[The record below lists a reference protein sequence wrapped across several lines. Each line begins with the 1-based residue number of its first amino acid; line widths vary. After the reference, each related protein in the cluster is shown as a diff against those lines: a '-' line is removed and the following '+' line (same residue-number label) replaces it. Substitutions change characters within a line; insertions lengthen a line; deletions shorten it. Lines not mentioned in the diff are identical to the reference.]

1 MEFGS
6 RFWVVAALSLGPA
19 VANSFARFA
28 YALLLPAMRA
38 ELSLNYS
45 QAGSLNTAN
54 ALGYLAG
61 ALLTMGYV
69 SRLGNRRLFCVG
81 MVVTVLALVGSGL
94 AGGFI
99 AQLCLRAVA
108 GIGGAMVF
116 VSGAVLA
123 SNVYSNRPELSSS
136 AIAVYF
142 GGAGAGILL
151 SGVGIPWLLAIAGDD
166 AWRTAWLAIGGV
178 SAAFAVLGI
187 WAARQIR
194 EPSSGA
200 AKSPWQMRTFQATL
214 GSYFL
219 FGVGYIAYMTFVVAW
234 MVSHGA
240 SALDVALTWGT
251 LGIATMLAP
260 IGWRLPR
267 ARWYPA
273 KVLAAVG
280 VILSVGAAMP
290 LVSTSLPAMI
300 LSALFFGAA
309 MFTAPTAVT
318 DLVKT
323 SLPRTAWGPAVAT
336 FTVVFAIGQAIGPV
350 LSGWLADATQSLYA
364 GLAGSV
370 AILLTA
376 SAAAMCQR
384 ESKDRPN
391 HNPAFKEIQM
401 EKRNV
406 NVLLHLARPSV
417 GNDIRSL
424 IHDLTRLAG
433 VAHVAPGS
441 RVSNLLRIDYD
452 PARISM
458 RTLLARARRGWS
470 LVRGIGTQG
479 REAISRH
486 AHAVKSLGGSAVLP
500 PKPQ

>member
-1 MEFGS
+1 MQTRSLAMSNHAPMMDFG
-6 RFWVVAALSLGPA
+6 RRYWVVAALSLGPA

-38 ELSLNYS
+38 ELGLNYS

-61 ALLTMGYV
+61 ALFTMGYV

-94 AGGFI
+94 TGGFV

-108 GIGGAMVF
+108 GVGGAMVF
-116 VSGAVLA
+116 ICGAVLA
-123 SNVYSNRPELSSS
+123 SNVFSDRPELSSS
-136 AIAVYF
+136 AIAIYF

-151 SGVGIPWLLAIAGDD
+151 SGAGVPWLLATWGDD
-166 AWRTAWLAIGGV
+166 AWRGAWLAIGGV
-178 SAAFAVLGI
+178 SALFAVLGI
-187 WAARQIR
+187 WAARRIE

-200 AKSPWQMRTFQATL
+200 RKRPWQISAYQAAL

-240 SALDVALTWGT
+240 SPLDVAVTWGT

-260 IGWRLPR
+260 IAWRVPR
-267 ARWYPA
+267 SRWYAA
-273 KVLAAVG
+273 KTLAAVG
-280 VILSVGAAMP
+280 VILSVGAAIP
-290 LVSTSLPAMI
+290 LVSTSRPAMI

-318 DLVKT
+318 DLVKA
-323 SLPRTAWGPAVAT
+323 SLPKTAWGPAVAV

-350 LSGWLADATQSLYA
+350 LSGWLADITQSLYA

-370 AILLTA
+370 AILLAA
-376 SAAAMCQR
+376 SAAAMCQQ
-384 ESKDRPN
+384 D
-391 HNPAFKEIQM
+391 
-401 EKRNV
+401 
-406 NVLLHLARPSV
+406 
-417 GNDIRSL
+417 
-424 IHDLTRLAG
+424 
-433 VAHVAPGS
+433 
-441 RVSNLLRIDYD
+441 SN
-452 PARISM
+452 AE
-458 RTLLARARRGWS
+458 RTL
-470 LVRGIGTQG
+470 
-479 REAISRH
+479 SRQRPYTT
-486 AHAVKSLGGSAVLP
+486 GP
-500 PKPQ
+500 

>member
-1 MEFGS
+1 MDFGP
-6 RFWVVAALSLGPA
+6 RIWVVAALSLGPA

-61 ALLTMGYV
+61 ALFTMGYV
-69 SRLGNRRLFCVG
+69 SRMGNRRVFCVG

-99 AQLCLRAVA
+99 AQWCLRAAA
-108 GIGGAMVF
+108 GVGGAMVF
-116 VSGAVLA
+116 ISGAVLA

-151 SGVGIPWLLAIAGDD
+151 SAVGIPWLLAVAGDD
-166 AWRTAWLAIGGV
+166 AWRGAWLAIGGV
-178 SAAFAVLGI
+178 SAVFSVLGI
-187 WAARQIR
+187 WAARRIS
-194 EPSSGA
+194 EPSSHA
-200 AKSPWQMRTFQATL
+200 PKSPWQMRTFGATL

-234 MVSHGA
+234 MVSHGS

-251 LGIATMLAP
+251 LGVATMLAP
-260 IGWRLPR
+260 IGWRGPR

-273 KVLAAVG
+273 RTLAAVG
-280 VILSVGAAMP
+280 VILSAGAAIP
-290 LVSTSLPAMI
+290 LVSTSLPAMM
-300 LSALFFGAA
+300 LSALLFGAA

-323 SLPRTAWGPAVAT
+323 SLPKTSWGPAVAV
-336 FTVVFAIGQAIGPV
+336 FTVAFAIGQAIGPI
-350 LSGWLADATQSLYA
+350 LSGWLADATQSLSA

-370 AILLTA
+370 AILLAA
-376 SAAAMCQR
+376 SAAAMFQR
-384 ESKDRPN
+384 ESKARPA
-391 HNPAFKEIQM
+391 HHPGFEETRM
-401 EKRNV
+401 EKGNV
-406 NVLLHLARPSV
+406 NVLLHLARPGV
-417 GNDIRSL
+417 GNDIRGL
-424 IHDLTRLAG
+424 IRDLATLAG
-433 VAHVAPGS
+433 VTRVAPGS
-441 RVSNLLRIDYD
+441 RVSNLLSVDYD
-452 PARISM
+452 PALITLRA
-458 RTLLARARRGWS
+458 LLARARRRWS
-470 LVRGIGTQG
+470 VVRG
-479 REAISRH
+479 
-486 AHAVKSLGGSAVLP
+486 LGM
-500 PKPQ
+500 Q

>member
-1 MEFGS
+1 MQPRSLTMSDYVPMMDFGR
-6 RFWVVAALSLGPA
+6 RFWVIAALSLGPA

-38 ELSLNYS
+38 ELGLNYS

-61 ALLTMGYV
+61 ALFTVGYV

-94 AGGFI
+94 AGGFV

-108 GIGGAMVF
+108 GVGGAMVF
-116 VSGAVLA
+116 ICGAVLA
-123 SNVYSNRPELSSS
+123 SNVFSDRPELSSS
-136 AIAVYF
+136 AIAIYF

-151 SGVGIPWLLAIAGDD
+151 SGAGIPWLLATLGDD
-166 AWRTAWLAIGGV
+166 AWRGAWLAIGGV
-178 SAAFAVLGI
+178 SALFAILGI
-187 WAARQIR
+187 WAARRIE

-200 AKSPWQMRTFQATL
+200 RTSPWQISAYQAAL

-260 IGWRLPR
+260 IGWRVPR
-267 ARWYPA
+267 SRWYAA
-273 KVLAAVG
+273 KTLAAVG
-280 VILSVGAAMP
+280 VILSVGAAIP
-290 LVSTSLPAMI
+290 LVSTSRPAMI

-323 SLPRTAWGPAVAT
+323 SLPKAAWGPAVAV

-370 AILLTA
+370 AILLAA
-376 SAAAMCQR
+376 SAAALCQR
-384 ESKDRPN
+384 DSNAEQTSSRQRPY
-391 HNPAFKEIQM
+391 IT
-401 EKRNV
+401 
-406 NVLLHLARPSV
+406 RP
-417 GNDIRSL
+417 
-424 IHDLTRLAG
+424 
-433 VAHVAPGS
+433 
-441 RVSNLLRIDYD
+441 
-452 PARISM
+452 
-458 RTLLARARRGWS
+458 
-470 LVRGIGTQG
+470 
-479 REAISRH
+479 
-486 AHAVKSLGGSAVLP
+486 
-500 PKPQ
+500 